1 MLSLHS
7 VMLKIVAIMLSGMAV
22 GFLMRK
28 RRLRVVPHLVTV
40 LIWLLLFLLGV
51 EVGSNPKVINGITS
65 LGLEALW
72 LSVAGLAGTIAFSWA
87 LWRWVSHRKGGD
99 TR

>member
-1 MLSLHS
+1 
-7 VMLKIVAIMLSGMAV
+7 MLKIVAIMLTGMVV
-22 GFLMRK
+22 GFLLRS

-51 EVGSNPKVINGITS
+51 EVGTNPQVIEGITS

-72 LSVAGLAGTIAFSWA
+72 LSLAGLAGTVLFSWA
-87 LWRWVSHRKGGD
+87 LWRWVSRKKGGD
-99 TR
+99 RR